1 MWYKTTTVIFRWL
14 CIQLI
19 LPRFKVPC
27 NISKPLIS
35 IYRKF
40 ENIYIG
46 HGHKYQADNFSPTNP
61 PGVLEEYPSGPDVLE
76 MDDPTVED
84 EQALKKA
91 QEEAMR
97 AAEEMDDMDDDD
109 DED

>member
-1 MWYKTTTVIFRWL
+1 MTYESASSLLEFTVL
-14 CIQLI
+14 NTI
-19 LPRFKVPC
+19 L
-27 NISKPLIS
+27 KPLIS
-35 IYRKF
+35 IHRKF
-40 ENIYIG
+40 ENVYIG

-61 PGVLEEYPSGPDVLE
+61 PAVLEEYPSGPDVLE

-109 DED
+109 DDD

>member
-1 MWYKTTTVIFRWL
+1 MLKIF
-14 CIQLI
+14 
-19 LPRFKVPC
+19 
-27 NISKPLIS
+27 ISLH
-35 IYRKF
+35 RKF

-61 PGVLEEYPSGPDVLE
+61 PAVLEEYPAGPDVLE

-109 DED
+109 DDD